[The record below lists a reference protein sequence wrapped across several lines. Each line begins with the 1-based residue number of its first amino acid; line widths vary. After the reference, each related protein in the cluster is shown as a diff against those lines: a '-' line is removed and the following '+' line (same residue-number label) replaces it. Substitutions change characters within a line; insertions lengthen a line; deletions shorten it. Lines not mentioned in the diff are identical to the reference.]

1 LRILGWLLA
10 ANAVGLLIA
19 VASGASVAEATQQFA
34 GWCGIG

>member
-1 LRILGWLLA
+1 MLGWLVT

-19 VASGASVAEATQQFA
+19 IASGASVAGATQQFA